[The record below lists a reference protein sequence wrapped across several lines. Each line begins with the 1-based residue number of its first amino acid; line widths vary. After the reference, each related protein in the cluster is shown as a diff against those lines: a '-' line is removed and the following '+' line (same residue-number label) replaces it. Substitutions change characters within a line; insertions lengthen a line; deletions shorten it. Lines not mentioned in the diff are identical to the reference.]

1 MKPESGMLT
10 MELSSSE
17 LKFPIDA
24 YTTLSQNLNSCS
36 TGVMRADWLILKINE
51 KAILITMPY

>member
-17 LKFPIDA
+17 LKIPIDA
-24 YTTLSQNLNSCS
+24 YTTLSQNLNGCS
-36 TGVMRADWLILKINE
+36 TGVMQADWLILKNYE